1 MPTDQPYWRQV
12 DFANIRKHGREEKNR
27 RNEDENRNEKGS
39 CGYMGH
45 ENQMREKKKKKHI
58 LIVKMI
64 WRHQED

>member
-45 ENQMREKKKKKHI
+45 ENQMREKKKKKNTF
-58 LIVKMI
+58 
-64 WRHQED
+64 